1 MMQKSIVYFPGE
13 FAMIV
18 ADAIS
23 RQIGSASFIRRM
35 FEEGI
40 RMKAERGAEN
50 VFDFTLGNPSED
62 PPSKII
68 DALRKISADNL
79 PGSHGYMPNAG
90 YARTREVVAGRLGD
104 ETGLPFSAGNVM
116 MTCGSA
122 GATNAALKAI
132 LNPGDEVIVPTP
144 FFPDYKFYILNYGGR
159 MIPVETREDFS
170 LDVPAIESLITERTR
185 AMLLNSPNNPSGVIY
200 SEDTLRE
207 LEKVLQRTNH
217 TILVISDEPY
227 TSVVYDGVRC
237 PPPAAFISN
246 CLIVTSWSKKWGLSG
261 ERIGYLAISP
271 KIAEAEAL
279 FEACV
284 FTNRV
289 SGFVN
294 APAIWQHVV
303 AQAPD
308 ESTDMAL
315 YHKKREVLCD
325 GLLKLGYQLNKPQG
339 AFYVF
344 PKTPI
349 PDDAAFVR
357 LLQDE
362 GVLAVPG
369 SGFGRGG
376 YMRLSLTVT
385 LDTINRSLPAFGRVL
400 DKITKAG
407 VFQYSSIPE

>member
-1 MMQKSIVYFPGE
+1 
-13 FAMIV
+13 MIV
-18 ADAIS
+18 ADAIH

-40 RMKAERGAEN
+40 RLKAERGAEN

-62 PPSKII
+62 PPSAVM
-68 DALRKISADNL
+68 DTLRKIAADNS

-90 YARTREVVAGRLGD
+90 YLRTREVVAERLIA
-104 ETGLPFSAGNVM
+104 ETGLPFSAGNIM
-116 MTCGSA
+116 MTCGCA
-122 GATNAALKAI
+122 GAMNAALKAI
-132 LNPGDEVIVPTP
+132 LNPGDEVIVPAP
-144 FFPDYKFYILNYGGR
+144 FFPDYKFYILNYGGV
-159 MIPVETREDFS
+159 MIPAETREDFS
-170 LDVPAIESLITERTR
+170 LDVPALESLITPKTR
-185 AMLLNSPNNPSGVIY
+185 AILLNSPNNPTGAIY
-200 SEDTLRE
+200 SEKTLLE
-207 LEKVLQRTNH
+207 LEEALSRAGH

-227 TSVVYDGVRC
+227 TSIVYDGERC

-246 CLIVTSWSKKWGLSG
+246 CLIATSWSKKWGLAG
-261 ERIGYLAISP
+261 ERIGYLAVSP
-271 KIAEAEAL
+271 KIAEAQAL

-308 ESTDMAL
+308 ESADMAL
-315 YHKKREVLCD
+315 YHKKRDVLCD
-325 GLLKLGYQLNKPQG
+325 GLTKLGYELHKPQG

-349 PDDAAFVR
+349 PDDSEFVR
-357 LLQDE
+357 ILQDE

-369 SGFGRGG
+369 GGFGRAG
-376 YMRLSLTVT
+376 YMRLSLTVP
-385 LDTINRSLPAFGRVL
+385 LDTITRSLPSFGKVL
-400 DKITKAG
+400 DKI
-407 VFQYSSIPE
+407 